1 MYPVRCATSIT
12 LFFVCCCLLFCIVC
26 CFVCCGYCCPH
37 PHPHPLYIYIYI
49 YILCFISAQNFEITC
64 PSSGFK
70 VGEPATVTCT
80 VNKTVFETTCLRPPT
95 LVKFHFTPSNG
106 VKNEWCTANYSIC
119 NGTGVADQLCG
130 KCSCGC
136 KEGNED
142 LIVHRLE
149 FIPTSEHAAGRFSC
163 AVVCLQ
169 NGNLPPLT
177 KNNCDRVTVGKL
189 IVF

>member
-12 LFFVCCCLLFCIVC
+12 LFFCLLL
-26 CFVCCGYCCPH
+26 FVVLYCLLLCLLWLLLSP
-37 PHPHPLYIYIYI
+37 PLPPHPLYRYI
-49 YILCFISAQNFEITC
+49 YILCFISAQNLEITC
-64 PSSGFK
+64 PSSGFT

-149 FIPTSEHAAGRFSC
+149 FIPTSEHAAGSFSC
-163 AVVCLQ
+163 EVVCLQ
-169 NGNLPPLT
+169 KGNLPPLT
-177 KNNCDRVTVGKL
+177 KDNCDRVTVGKL